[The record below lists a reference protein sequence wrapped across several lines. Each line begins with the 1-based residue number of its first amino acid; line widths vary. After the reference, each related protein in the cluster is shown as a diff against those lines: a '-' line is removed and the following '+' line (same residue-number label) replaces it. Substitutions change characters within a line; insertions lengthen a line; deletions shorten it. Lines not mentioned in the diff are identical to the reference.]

1 MEEMLQKYFAEELTP
16 LEKRELLDAVEKDPE
31 LREEFCRMQN
41 LKAIT
46 SLFPAYSDAETATT
60 RLLERKRK
68 TSRTV
73 YNRITI
79 YAAAMLVVGFALWG
93 FLQPLT
99 RTLHEK
105 PSAYMIE
112 VTTPSNRTKSF
123 LLGDGTAVWLNSQSV
138 LRYPNKFSGKE
149 RRVELTGEAFFEV
162 APNQEMPFIVS
173 TGQYDIRVLGTKF
186 NVFAYKDYNVKTSLV
201 EGSLEVISPLQEAP
215 PVRIRPNE
223 SIEWEQD
230 GWQRSLFEDNEFL
243 LWRDG
248 IYAFNDVPFIEI
260 VKRLELYYN
269 KTIIVDNE
277 ELEQYRFNAK
287 FRQDDGLESIL
298 KTMRKIFKFKIDE
311 DKETNAIIIE

>member
-99 RTLHEK
+99 RTLHEE

-149 RRVELTGEAFFEV
+149 RRG
-162 APNQEMPFIVS
+162 
-173 TGQYDIRVLGTKF
+173 VLGTKF